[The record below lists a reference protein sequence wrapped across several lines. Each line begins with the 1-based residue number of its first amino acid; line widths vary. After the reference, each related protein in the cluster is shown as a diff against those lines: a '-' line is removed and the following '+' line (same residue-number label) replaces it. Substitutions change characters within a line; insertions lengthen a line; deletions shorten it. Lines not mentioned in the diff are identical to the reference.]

1 MIRKFVLLSFT
12 LGSSL
17 LFLIQLVSLQIFNQN
32 YSELSLNNALEKRPV
47 YPTRG
52 LIYDRNGTLL
62 VANQPVYDLMVIPEN
77 TISFDTLE
85 LISFLEISKEELIGS
100 LYKARRFSSKRPS
113 VVFRQ
118 ISKEKQALFK
128 EKIWKYTGFYFQK
141 KTIRD
146 YSFPIASN
154 ILGYTSE
161 INPTELKNKTDYD
174 LGEMIGRQGIEKA
187 YEDVLRGRKGF
198 QFFQKDRFNR
208 IIGSYEEGSFDT
220 APEAANNLTLTIDSE
235 LQSYGASLMQNK
247 RGGIVAIEPSSGE
260 VLALVTAPSYDPN
273 LLLGS
278 GRSENFRAL
287 ANDTLAKPL
296 FDRGLQ
302 AEYSPG
308 SPFKTLNALIALQEN
323 VISPSTQFSCNQ
335 GHFYARE
342 AFMKCHCP
350 IGTSNSLLKG
360 IYNSCNSF
368 FAKTYRRIIEKDS
381 TAAAGL
387 DRWRTHLEK
396 FGLGNYLG
404 YDLPIGKRGF
414 IPSSSYYDRWYSK
427 GNWGPTTVI
436 SNAIGQ
442 GEILTTP
449 IQMANFTAA
458 IANRGFY
465 VKPHFTT
472 PKDQA
477 IKDSLYIKNY
487 TLIEARH
494 FETVIEGMH
503 QVVERGTARIA
514 KIPGIEVCGKTGT
527 AENFIRLN
535 GEKTQLTDHSIF
547 VAFAPKE
554 NPKIALAVFVENG
567 YWGGRWAAPIASLMI
582 EKYLKGKV
590 KRTWLENRMLNG
602 SLQNEYLKPLSGKP
616 FEINE

>member
-52 LIYDRNGTLL
+52 LIYDRYGTLL

-85 LISFLEISKEELIGS
+85 LISFLEISKEELVGS

-113 VVFRQ
+113 VVSRQ

-187 YEDVLRGRKGF
+187 YEDLLRGRKGF

-220 APEAANNLTLTIDSE
+220 APEAANNLTLTIDAE
-235 LQSYGASLMQNK
+235 LQSYGTSLMQNK

-287 ANDTLAKPL
+287 VNDTLAKPL

-323 VISPSTQFSCNQ
+323 VISPSTQFSCNH
-335 GHFYARE
+335 GHFYARG

-350 IGTSNSLLKG
+350 IGTSNNLLKG

-427 GNWGPTTVI
+427 GSWGPTTVI

-465 VKPHFTT
+465 VKPHFTI

-477 IKDSLYIKNY
+477 IKDSLYTKNY

-503 QVVERGTARIA
+503 QVVERGTARIV

-602 SLQNEYLKPLSGKP
+602 SLENEYLKPLSGKP

>member
-1 MIRKFVLLSFT
+1 
-12 LGSSL
+12 
-17 LFLIQLVSLQIFNQN
+17 
-32 YSELSLNNALEKRPV
+32 
-47 YPTRG
+47 
-52 LIYDRNGTLL
+52 
-62 VANQPVYDLMVIPEN
+62 MVIPEN

-85 LISFLEISKEELIGS
+85 LISFLEISKEELISS
-100 LYKARRFSSKRPS
+100 LQKAKHFSSKRPS
-113 VVFRQ
+113 VISRQ
-118 ISKEKQALFK
+118 ISKERQALFK

-220 APEAANNLTLTIDSE
+220 APEAANNLTLTIDAE
-235 LQSYGASLMQNK
+235 LQIYGASLMQNK

-335 GHFYARE
+335 GHFYARG

-350 IGTSNSLLKG
+350 IGTSNNLLKG

-427 GNWGPTTVI
+427 GSWGPTTVI

-465 VKPHFTT
+465 VKPHFTI

-477 IKDSLYIKNY
+477 IKDSLYTKNY

>member
-113 VVFRQ
+113 VVSRQ

-220 APEAANNLTLTIDSE
+220 APEAANNLTLTIDAE

-287 ANDTLAKPL
+287 VNDTLAKPL

-335 GHFYARE
+335 GHFYARG

-350 IGTSNSLLKG
+350 IGTSNNLLKG

-427 GNWGPTTVI
+427 GSWGPTTVI

-465 VKPHFTT
+465 VKPHFTI

-477 IKDSLYIKNY
+477 IKDSLYTKNY

>member
-85 LISFLEISKEELIGS
+85 LISFLEISKEELIGI

-113 VVFRQ
+113 VVSRQ

-220 APEAANNLTLTIDSE
+220 APEAANNLTLTIDAE

-335 GHFYARE
+335 GHFYARG

-350 IGTSNSLLKG
+350 IGTSNNLLKG

-427 GNWGPTTVI
+427 GSWGPTTVI
-436 SNAIGQ
+436 SNAIWQ

>member
-17 LFLIQLVSLQIFNQN
+17 LFLIQLISLQIFNQD
-32 YSELSLNNALEKRPV
+32 YSELSLNNALEKRPI

-77 TISFDTLE
+77 ILSFDTLE
-85 LISFLEISKEELIGS
+85 LISFLEISKEELINS
-100 LYKARRFSSKRPS
+100 LQKAKRFSSKRSS
-113 VVFRQ
+113 VVSRQ

-146 YSFPIASN
+146 YSLPIASN

-161 INPTELKNKTDYD
+161 INPTELKNKKDYD

-187 YEDVLRGRKGF
+187 YEDVLKGKKGF

-220 APEAANNLTLTIDSE
+220 APEAPNNLTLTIDAE

-247 RGGIVAIEPSSGE
+247 RGGIVAIQPSSGE

-287 ANDTLAKPL
+287 VYDTVSKPL

-335 GHFYARE
+335 GHFYARG

-350 IGTSNSLLKG
+350 IGTSNNLLRG

-368 FAKTYRRIIEKDS
+368 FAKTYKRIIEKDS

-414 IPSSSYYDRWYSK
+414 IPSSFYYDRWYSK
-427 GNWGPTTVI
+427 GRWGPTTII

-442 GEILTTP
+442 GEVLTTP

-458 IANRGFY
+458 IANRGY
-465 VKPHFTT
+465 YIKPHFTI
-472 PKDQA
+472 PKDQTV
-477 IKDSLYIKNY
+477 KDSLYTKNY
-487 TLIEARH
+487 TLIEPRH

-503 QVVERGTARIA
+503 KVVERGTARVA

-547 VAFAPKE
+547 VAFAPQE

-582 EKYLKGKV
+582 EKYLMGEV

-602 SLQNEYLKPLSGKP
+602 SLQSEYLKPLSGKP

>member
-1 MIRKFVLLSFT
+1 MIRKLVLLSFT

-17 LFLIQLVSLQIFNQN
+17 LFLIQLISLQIFNQD
-32 YSELSLNNALEKRPV
+32 YSELSLNNALEKRPI

-77 TISFDTLE
+77 TFSFDTLE
-85 LISFLEISKEELIGS
+85 LISFLEISKEGLINS
-100 LYKARRFSSKRPS
+100 LQKAKRFSSKRSS
-113 VVFRQ
+113 VVSRQ

-146 YSFPIASN
+146 YSLPIASN

-187 YEDVLRGRKGF
+187 YEDELRGKKGF

-208 IIGSYEEGSFDT
+208 IIGSYDEGSFDT
-220 APEAANNLTLTIDSE
+220 APEAPNNLTLTIDAE
-235 LQSYGASLMQNK
+235 LQSYGASIMQNK

-287 ANDTLAKPL
+287 VYDTVSKPL

-335 GHFYARE
+335 GHFYARG

-350 IGTSNSLLKG
+350 IGTSNNLLRG

-368 FAKTYRRIIEKDS
+368 FAKTYKRIIEKDS

-427 GNWGPTTVI
+427 GRWGPTSII

-442 GEILTTP
+442 GEVLTTP

-458 IANRGFY
+458 IANRGYY
-465 VKPHFTT
+465 VKPHFTI
-472 PKDQA
+472 PKDQTV
-477 IKDSLYIKNY
+477 KDSLYAKNY
-487 TLIEARH
+487 TLIEPRH

-503 QVVERGTARIA
+503 KVVERGTARVA

-527 AENFIRLN
+527 AENFILLN

-602 SLQNEYLKPLSGKP
+602 SLQSEYLKPLSGKP

>member
-17 LFLIQLVSLQIFNQN
+17 LFLIQLISLQIFNQD
-32 YSELSLNNALEKRPV
+32 YSELSLNNALEKRPI

-77 TISFDTLE
+77 TLSFDTLE
-85 LISFLEISKEELIGS
+85 LISFLEISKEELINS
-100 LYKARRFSSKRPS
+100 LQKAKRFSSKRSS
-113 VVFRQ
+113 VVSRQ

-128 EKIWKYTGFYFQK
+128 EKIWKYSGFYFQK

-146 YSFPIASN
+146 YSLPIASN

-187 YEDVLRGRKGF
+187 YEDVLRGKKGF

-220 APEAANNLTLTIDSE
+220 ALEAPNNLTLTIDSE

-287 ANDTLAKPL
+287 VYDTVSKPL

-302 AEYSPG
+302 AEYAPG

-335 GHFYARE
+335 GHFYARG

-350 IGTSNSLLKG
+350 IGTSNNLLKG

-427 GNWGPTTVI
+427 GRWGPTTII

-442 GEILTTP
+442 GEVLTTP

-458 IANRGFY
+458 IANRGY
-465 VKPHFTT
+465 YIKPHFTI
-472 PKDQA
+472 PKDQTV
-477 IKDSLYIKNY
+477 KDSLYTKNY
-487 TLIEARH
+487 TLIEPRH

-503 QVVERGTARIA
+503 KVVERGTARVA

-582 EKYLKGKV
+582 EKYLKGKI
-590 KRTWLENRMLNG
+590 KRTWLENTMLNG
-602 SLQNEYLKPLSGKP
+602 SLQSEYLKPLSGKP

>member
-52 LIYDRNGTLL
+52 LIYDRYGTLL

-85 LISFLEISKEELIGS
+85 LISFLEISKEELVGS

-220 APEAANNLTLTIDSE
+220 TPEAANNLTLTIDAE

-287 ANDTLAKPL
+287 VNDTLAKPL

-335 GHFYARE
+335 GHFYARG

-350 IGTSNSLLKG
+350 IGTSNNLLKG

-427 GNWGPTTVI
+427 GSWGPTTVI

-465 VKPHFTT
+465 VKPHFTI

-477 IKDSLYIKNY
+477 IKDSFYTKNY

>member
-1 MIRKFVLLSFT
+1 
-12 LGSSL
+12 
-17 LFLIQLVSLQIFNQN
+17 
-32 YSELSLNNALEKRPV
+32 
-47 YPTRG
+47 
-52 LIYDRNGTLL
+52 
-62 VANQPVYDLMVIPEN
+62 
-77 TISFDTLE
+77 
-85 LISFLEISKEELIGS
+85 
-100 LYKARRFSSKRPS
+100 
-113 VVFRQ
+113 
-118 ISKEKQALFK
+118 
-128 EKIWKYTGFYFQK
+128 
-141 KTIRD
+141 
-146 YSFPIASN
+146 
-154 ILGYTSE
+154 
-161 INPTELKNKTDYD
+161 
-174 LGEMIGRQGIEKA
+174 MIGRQGIEKA
-187 YEDVLRGRKGF
+187 YEDLLRGKKGF
-198 QFFQKDRFNR
+198 KFFQKDRFNR
-208 IIGSYEEGSFDT
+208 IIGSYEDGSFDT
-220 APEAANNLTLTIDSE
+220 APGAPSNLTLTIDAV

-278 GRSENFRAL
+278 RRSENFRAL
-287 ANDTLAKPL
+287 VNDSVSKPL

-335 GHFYARE
+335 GHFYARG

-350 IGTSNSLLKG
+350 IGTSNNLLRG

-368 FAKTYRRIIEKDS
+368 FAKTYKRIIEKDS
-381 TAAAGL
+381 TAADGL

-427 GNWGPTTVI
+427 GRWGPTTII

-442 GEILTTP
+442 GEVLTTP

-458 IANRGFY
+458 IANRGY
-465 VKPHFTT
+465 YIKPHFTI
-472 PKDQA
+472 PKDQTVQ
-477 IKDSLYIKNY
+477 DSLYTKNY
-487 TLIEARH
+487 TLIEPRH

-503 QVVERGTARIA
+503 KVVERGTARIA

-535 GEKTQLTDHSIF
+535 GKKTQLTDHSIF

-567 YWGGRWAAPIASLMI
+567 YWGARWAAPIASLMI

-602 SLQNEYLKPLSGKP
+602 SLQSEYLKPLSGKP

>member
-32 YSELSLNNALEKRPV
+32 YSQLSLNNALEKRPV

-220 APEAANNLTLTIDSE
+220 APEAANNLTLTIDAE

-335 GHFYARE
+335 GHFYARG

-350 IGTSNSLLKG
+350 IGTSNNLLKG

-465 VKPHFTT
+465 VKPHFTIS
-472 PKDQA
+472 KDQA
-477 IKDSLYIKNY
+477 IKDSLYTKNY

>member
-52 LIYDRNGTLL
+52 LIYDRYGTLL

-85 LISFLEISKEELIGS
+85 LISFLEISKEELVGS

-113 VVFRQ
+113 VVSRQ

-220 APEAANNLTLTIDSE
+220 APEAANNLTLTIDAE

-287 ANDTLAKPL
+287 VNDTLAKPL

-335 GHFYARE
+335 GHFYARG

-350 IGTSNSLLKG
+350 IGTSNNLLKG

-427 GNWGPTTVI
+427 GSWGPTTVI

-477 IKDSLYIKNY
+477 IKDSFYTKNY

>member
-52 LIYDRNGTLL
+52 LIYDRNGTVL

-85 LISFLEISKEELIGS
+85 LISFLEISKEELVGS

-113 VVFRQ
+113 VVSRQ

-208 IIGSYEEGSFDT
+208 IIGSYEDGAFDT
-220 APEAANNLTLTIDSE
+220 APEAAKNLTLTIDAE

-323 VISPSTQFSCNQ
+323 VISPFTQFSCNQ
-335 GHFYARE
+335 GHFYARG

-350 IGTSNSLLKG
+350 IGTSNNLLKG

-427 GNWGPTTVI
+427 GSWGPTTVI

-465 VKPHFTT
+465 VKPHFTI

-477 IKDSLYIKNY
+477 IKDSLYTKNY

-602 SLQNEYLKPLSGKP
+602 SLENEYLKPLSGKP

>member
-85 LISFLEISKEELIGS
+85 LISFLEISKEELVGS

-113 VVFRQ
+113 VVSRQ

-220 APEAANNLTLTIDSE
+220 APEAANNLTLTIDAE

-287 ANDTLAKPL
+287 VNDTLAKPL

-335 GHFYARE
+335 GHFYARG

-427 GNWGPTTVI
+427 GSWGPTTVI

-465 VKPHFTT
+465 VKPHFTI

-477 IKDSLYIKNY
+477 IKDSLYTKNY

>member
-17 LFLIQLVSLQIFNQN
+17 LFLIQLISLQIFNQD
-32 YSELSLNNALEKRPV
+32 YSELSLNNALEKRPI

-62 VANQPVYDLMVIPEN
+62 VANQPVYDLMVIPES
-77 TISFDTLE
+77 TLSFDTLE
-85 LISFLEISKEELIGS
+85 LISFLEISKEELINS
-100 LYKARRFSSKRPS
+100 LQKAKRFSSKRSS
-113 VVFRQ
+113 VVSRQ

-128 EKIWKYTGFYFQK
+128 EKIWKYSGFYFQK

-146 YSFPIASN
+146 YSLPIASN

-174 LGEMIGRQGIEKA
+174 LGEMIGRHGIEKA
-187 YEDVLRGRKGF
+187 YEDVLRGKKGF

-220 APEAANNLTLTIDSE
+220 APEAPNNLTLTIDAE

-287 ANDTLAKPL
+287 VYDTVSKPL

-323 VISPSTQFSCNQ
+323 VISPYTQFSCNQ
-335 GHFYARE
+335 GHFYAKG

-350 IGTSNSLLKG
+350 IGTSNNLLRG

-368 FAKTYRRIIEKDS
+368 FAKTYKRIIEKDS
-381 TAAAGL
+381 TAADGL

-427 GNWGPTTVI
+427 GRWGPTTII

-442 GEILTTP
+442 GEVLTTP

-458 IANRGFY
+458 IANRGYY
-465 VKPHFTT
+465 VKPHFTI
-472 PKDQA
+472 PKDQTV
-477 IKDSLYIKNY
+477 KDSLYTKNY
-487 TLIEARH
+487 TLIEPRH

-503 QVVERGTARIA
+503 KVVERGTARVA

-582 EKYLKGKV
+582 EKYLKGEV

-602 SLQNEYLKPLSGKP
+602 SLQSEYLKPLSGKP

>member
-17 LFLIQLVSLQIFNQN
+17 LFLIQLVSLQIFNQD

-52 LIYDRNGTLL
+52 LIYDRNGTVL

-85 LISFLEISKEELIGS
+85 LISFLEISKEELVGS

-113 VVFRQ
+113 VVSRQ

-220 APEAANNLTLTIDSE
+220 APEAANNLTLTIDAE
-235 LQSYGASLMQNK
+235 LQSYGTSLMQNK

-287 ANDTLAKPL
+287 VNDTLAKPL

-323 VISPSTQFSCNQ
+323 VISPSTQFSCNH
-335 GHFYARE
+335 GHFYARG

-350 IGTSNSLLKG
+350 IGTSNNLLKG

-427 GNWGPTTVI
+427 GSWGPTTVI

-465 VKPHFTT
+465 VKPHFTI

-477 IKDSLYIKNY
+477 IKDSLYTKNY

-602 SLQNEYLKPLSGKP
+602 SLENEYLKPLSGKP

>member
-17 LFLIQLVSLQIFNQN
+17 LFLIQLVSLQIFNQD

-52 LIYDRNGTLL
+52 LIYDRYGTLL

-85 LISFLEISKEELIGS
+85 LISFLEISKEELVGS

-113 VVFRQ
+113 VVSRQ

-208 IIGSYEEGSFDT
+208 IIGSYEDGAFDT
-220 APEAANNLTLTIDSE
+220 APKAAKNLTLTIDAE
-235 LQSYGASLMQNK
+235 LQSYGTSLMQNK

-323 VISPSTQFSCNQ
+323 VISPFTQFSCNQ
-335 GHFYARE
+335 GHFYARG

-350 IGTSNSLLKG
+350 IGTSNNLLKG

-368 FAKTYRRIIEKDS
+368 FAKTYRRIIEKDT

-427 GNWGPTTVI
+427 GSWGPTTVI

-465 VKPHFTT
+465 VKPHFTI

-477 IKDSLYIKNY
+477 IKDSLYTKNY

-567 YWGGRWAAPIASLMI
+567 YWGGRWAAPITSLMI

-590 KRTWLENRMLNG
+590 KRTWLENRILNG

>member
-17 LFLIQLVSLQIFNQN
+17 LFLIQLISLQIFNQD
-32 YSELSLNNALEKRPV
+32 YSELSLNNALEKRPI

-77 TISFDTLE
+77 TLSFDTLE
-85 LISFLEISKEELIGS
+85 LISFLEISKEELINS
-100 LYKARRFSSKRPS
+100 LQKAKRFSSKRSS
-113 VVFRQ
+113 VVSRQ

-128 EKIWKYTGFYFQK
+128 EKIWKYSGFYFQK

-146 YSFPIASN
+146 YSLPIASN

-187 YEDVLRGRKGF
+187 YENVLRGKKGF

-220 APEAANNLTLTIDSE
+220 APEAPNNLTLTIDAE

-287 ANDTLAKPL
+287 VYDTVSKPL

-302 AEYSPG
+302 AEYAPG

-335 GHFYARE
+335 GHFYARG

-350 IGTSNSLLKG
+350 IGTSNNLLRG

-368 FAKTYRRIIEKDS
+368 FAKTYKRIIEKDS

-427 GNWGPTTVI
+427 GRWGPTTII

-442 GEILTTP
+442 GEVLTTP

-458 IANRGFY
+458 IANRGYY
-465 VKPHFTT
+465 VKPHFTI
-472 PKDQA
+472 PKDQTV
-477 IKDSLYIKNY
+477 KDSLYTKNY
-487 TLIEARH
+487 TLIEPRH

-503 QVVERGTARIA
+503 KVVERGTARVA

-582 EKYLKGKV
+582 EKYLKGKI

-602 SLQNEYLKPLSGKP
+602 SLQSEYLKPLSGKP

>member
-85 LISFLEISKEELIGS
+85 LISFLEISKEELVGS

-113 VVFRQ
+113 VVSRQ

-220 APEAANNLTLTIDSE
+220 APEAANNLTLTIDAE

-287 ANDTLAKPL
+287 VNDTLAKPL

-335 GHFYARE
+335 GHFYARG

-350 IGTSNSLLKG
+350 IGTSNNLLKG

-427 GNWGPTTVI
+427 GSWGPTTVI

-465 VKPHFTT
+465 VKPHFTI

-477 IKDSLYIKNY
+477 IKDSLYTKNY

>member
-52 LIYDRNGTLL
+52 LIYDRYGTLL

-85 LISFLEISKEELIGS
+85 LISFLEISKEELVGS

-113 VVFRQ
+113 VVSRQ

-187 YEDVLRGRKGF
+187 YEDLLRGRKGF

-220 APEAANNLTLTIDSE
+220 PPEAANNLTLTIDAE

-287 ANDTLAKPL
+287 VNDTLAKPL

-323 VISPSTQFSCNQ
+323 VISPSTQFSCNH
-335 GHFYARE
+335 GHFYARG

-350 IGTSNSLLKG
+350 IGTSNNLLKG

-427 GNWGPTTVI
+427 GSWGPTTVI

-465 VKPHFTT
+465 VKPHFTI

-477 IKDSLYIKNY
+477 IKDSLYTKNY

-503 QVVERGTARIA
+503 QVVERGTARIV

>member
-52 LIYDRNGTLL
+52 LIYDRYGTLL

-85 LISFLEISKEELIGS
+85 LISFLEISKEELVGS

-113 VVFRQ
+113 VVSRQ

-220 APEAANNLTLTIDSE
+220 APEAANNLTLTIDAE

-287 ANDTLAKPL
+287 VNDTLAKPL

-323 VISPSTQFSCNQ
+323 VISPSTQFSCNH
-335 GHFYARE
+335 GHFYARG

-350 IGTSNSLLKG
+350 IGTSNNLLKG

-427 GNWGPTTVI
+427 GSWGPTTVI

-465 VKPHFTT
+465 VKPHFTI

-477 IKDSLYIKNY
+477 IKDSLYTKNY

-503 QVVERGTARIA
+503 QVVERGTARIV

-602 SLQNEYLKPLSGKP
+602 SLENEYLKPLSGKP

>member
-17 LFLIQLVSLQIFNQN
+17 LFFFQLISLQIFNQN
-32 YSELSLNNALEKRPV
+32 YSELSLNNALEKRPI

-62 VANQPVYDLMVIPEN
+62 VANQPVYDLMMIPEN
-77 TISFDTLE
+77 TFSFDTLE
-85 LISFLEISKEELIGS
+85 MISFLEISKEELINS
-100 LYKARRFSSKRPS
+100 LQKAKRFSSRRPS
-113 VVFRQ
+113 VVSRQ

-146 YSFPIASN
+146 YSLPIASN

-187 YEDVLRGRKGF
+187 YEDELRGKKGF

-220 APEAANNLTLTIDSE
+220 APEAPNNLTLTIDAE

-287 ANDTLAKPL
+287 VYDTLSKPL

-335 GHFYARE
+335 GHFYAKG

-350 IGTSNSLLKG
+350 TGTSNNLLRG

-368 FAKTYRRIIEKDS
+368 FAKTYKRIIENDS
-381 TAAAGL
+381 NAAAGL

-427 GNWGPTTVI
+427 GRWGPTTII

-442 GEILTTP
+442 GEVLTTP

-458 IANRGFY
+458 IANRGYY
-465 VKPHFTT
+465 VKPHFTV
-472 PKDQA
+472 PKNQTV
-477 IKDSLYIKNY
+477 KDSLYTKNY
-487 TLIEARH
+487 TLIEPRH

-503 QVVERGTARIA
+503 KVVERGTARVA

-547 VAFAPKE
+547 IAFAPKE
-554 NPKIALAVFVENG
+554 SPKIALAVFVENG

-602 SLQNEYLKPLSGKP
+602 SLKSEYLKPLSGKP

>member
-52 LIYDRNGTLL
+52 LIYDRYGTLL

-113 VVFRQ
+113 VVSRQ

-187 YEDVLRGRKGF
+187 YEDLLRGRKGF

-220 APEAANNLTLTIDSE
+220 APEAANNLTLTIDAE

-287 ANDTLAKPL
+287 VNDTLAKPL

-323 VISPSTQFSCNQ
+323 VISPSTQFSCNH
-335 GHFYARE
+335 GHFYARG

-350 IGTSNSLLKG
+350 IGTSNNLLKG

-427 GNWGPTTVI
+427 GSWGPTTVI

-465 VKPHFTT
+465 VKPHFTI

-477 IKDSLYIKNY
+477 IKDSLYTKNY

-503 QVVERGTARIA
+503 QVVERGTARIV

-602 SLQNEYLKPLSGKP
+602 SLENEYLKPLSGKP

>member
-17 LFLIQLVSLQIFNQN
+17 LFLIQLISLQIFNQD
-32 YSELSLNNALEKRPV
+32 YSELSLNNALEKRPI

-62 VANQPVYDLMVIPEN
+62 VANQPVYDLMVIPES
-77 TISFDTLE
+77 TLSFDTLE
-85 LISFLEISKEELIGS
+85 LISFLEISKEELINS
-100 LYKARRFSSKRPS
+100 LQKAKRFSSKRSS
-113 VVFRQ
+113 VVSRQ

-128 EKIWKYTGFYFQK
+128 EKIWKYSGFYFQK

-146 YSFPIASN
+146 YSLPIASN

-161 INPTELKNKTDYD
+161 ITPTELKNKTDYD
-174 LGEMIGRQGIEKA
+174 LGEMIGRHGTEKA
-187 YEDVLRGRKGF
+187 YEDVLRGKKGF

-220 APEAANNLTLTIDSE
+220 APEAPNNLTLTIDAE

-287 ANDTLAKPL
+287 VYDTVSKPL

-323 VISPSTQFSCNQ
+323 VISPNTQFSCNQ
-335 GHFYARE
+335 GHFYAKG

-350 IGTSNSLLKG
+350 IGTSNNLLRG

-368 FAKTYRRIIEKDS
+368 FAKTYKRIIEKDS
-381 TAAAGL
+381 NAADGL

-427 GNWGPTTVI
+427 GRWGPTTII

-442 GEILTTP
+442 GEVLTTP

-458 IANRGFY
+458 IANRGYY
-465 VKPHFTT
+465 VKPHFTI
-472 PKDQA
+472 PKDQTV
-477 IKDSLYIKNY
+477 KDSLYTKNY
-487 TLIEARH
+487 TLIEPRH

-503 QVVERGTARIA
+503 KVVERGTARVA

-582 EKYLKGKV
+582 EKYLKGEV

-602 SLQNEYLKPLSGKP
+602 SLQSEYLKPLSGKP

>member
-17 LFLIQLVSLQIFNQN
+17 LFLFQLVSLQIFNQN
-32 YSELSLNNALEKRPV
+32 YSELSLNNALEKRPI

-52 LIYDRNGTLL
+52 LIYDRNGALL

-77 TISFDTLE
+77 TFSFDTLE
-85 LISFLEISKEELIGS
+85 LISFLEISKEELISS
-100 LYKARRFSSKRPS
+100 LQKAKHFSSKRPS
-113 VVFRQ
+113 VISRQ
-118 ISKEKQALFK
+118 ISKERQALFK

-146 YSFPIASN
+146 YSSPIASN
-154 ILGYTSE
+154 ILGHTSE
-161 INPTELKNKTDYD
+161 INPSELKNKTDYD

-187 YEDVLRGRKGF
+187 YEDLLRGKKGF
-198 QFFQKDRFNR
+198 KFFQKDRFNR

-220 APEAANNLTLTIDSE
+220 APGAPRNLTLTIDAV

-278 GRSENFRAL
+278 RRSENFRAL
-287 ANDTLAKPL
+287 VNDSVSKPL

-335 GHFYARE
+335 GHFYARG

-350 IGTSNSLLKG
+350 IGTSNNLLRG

-368 FAKTYRRIIEKDS
+368 FAKTYKRIIEKDS
-381 TAAAGL
+381 TAADGL

-427 GNWGPTTVI
+427 GRWGPTTII

-442 GEILTTP
+442 GEVLTTP

-458 IANRGFY
+458 IANRGY
-465 VKPHFTT
+465 YIKPHFTI
-472 PKDQA
+472 PKDQTVQ
-477 IKDSLYIKNY
+477 DSLYTKNY
-487 TLIEARH
+487 TLIEPRH

-503 QVVERGTARIA
+503 KVVERGTARIA

-535 GEKTQLTDHSIF
+535 GKKTQLTDHSIF

-567 YWGGRWAAPIASLMI
+567 YWGARWAAPIASLMI

-602 SLQNEYLKPLSGKP
+602 SLQSEYLKPLSGKP

>member
-17 LFLIQLVSLQIFNQN
+17 LFIIQLISLQIFNQD
-32 YSELSLNNALEKRPV
+32 YSELSLNNALEKRPI

-62 VANQPVYDLMVIPEN
+62 VANQPVYDLMMIPEN
-77 TISFDTLE
+77 TFSFDTLE
-85 LISFLEISKEELIGS
+85 MISFLEISKEELINS
-100 LYKARRFSSKRPS
+100 LQKAKRFSSRRPS
-113 VVFRQ
+113 VVSRQ

-146 YSFPIASN
+146 YSLPIASN

-187 YEDVLRGRKGF
+187 YEDELRGKKGF

-220 APEAANNLTLTIDSE
+220 APEAPNNLTLTIDAE

-287 ANDTLAKPL
+287 VYDTLSKPL

-323 VISPSTQFSCNQ
+323 VISPSTQFFCNQ
-335 GHFYARE
+335 GHFYAKG

-350 IGTSNSLLKG
+350 TGTSNNLLRG

-368 FAKTYRRIIEKDS
+368 FAKTYKRIIENDS
-381 TAAAGL
+381 NAAAGL

-427 GNWGPTTVI
+427 GRWGPTTII

-442 GEILTTP
+442 GEVLTTP

-458 IANRGFY
+458 IANRGYY
-465 VKPHFTT
+465 VKPHFTV
-472 PKDQA
+472 PKNQTV
-477 IKDSLYIKNY
+477 KDSLYTKNY
-487 TLIEARH
+487 TLIEPRH

-503 QVVERGTARIA
+503 KVVERGTARVA

-547 VAFAPKE
+547 IAFAPKE
-554 NPKIALAVFVENG
+554 SPKIALAVFVENG

-602 SLQNEYLKPLSGKP
+602 SLKSEYLKPLSGKP

>member
-17 LFLIQLVSLQIFNQN
+17 LFLIQLISLQIFNQD
-32 YSELSLNNALEKRPV
+32 YSELSLNNALEKRPI

-62 VANQPVYDLMVIPEN
+62 VANQPVYDLMVIPES
-77 TISFDTLE
+77 TLSFDTLE
-85 LISFLEISKEELIGS
+85 LISFLEISKEELINS
-100 LYKARRFSSKRPS
+100 LQKAKRFSSKRSS
-113 VVFRQ
+113 VVSRQ

-128 EKIWKYTGFYFQK
+128 EKIWKYSGFYFQK

-146 YSFPIASN
+146 YSLPIASN

-174 LGEMIGRQGIEKA
+174 LGEMIGRHGIEKA
-187 YEDVLRGRKGF
+187 YEDVLRGKKGF

-220 APEAANNLTLTIDSE
+220 APEAPNNLTLTIDAE

-287 ANDTLAKPL
+287 VYDTVSKPL

-323 VISPSTQFSCNQ
+323 VISPYTQFSCNQ
-335 GHFYARE
+335 GHFYAKG

-350 IGTSNSLLKG
+350 IGTSNNLLRG

-368 FAKTYRRIIEKDS
+368 FAKTYKRIIEKDS
-381 TAAAGL
+381 NAADGL

-427 GNWGPTTVI
+427 GRWGPTTII

-442 GEILTTP
+442 GEVLTTP

-458 IANRGFY
+458 IANRGYY
-465 VKPHFTT
+465 VKPHFTI
-472 PKDQA
+472 PKDQTV
-477 IKDSLYIKNY
+477 KDSLYTKNY
-487 TLIEARH
+487 TLIEPRH

-503 QVVERGTARIA
+503 KVVERGTARVA

-582 EKYLKGKV
+582 EKYLKGEV

-602 SLQNEYLKPLSGKP
+602 SLQSEYLKPLSGKP

>member
-1 MIRKFVLLSFT
+1 
-12 LGSSL
+12 
-17 LFLIQLVSLQIFNQN
+17 
-32 YSELSLNNALEKRPV
+32 
-47 YPTRG
+47 
-52 LIYDRNGTLL
+52 
-62 VANQPVYDLMVIPEN
+62 
-77 TISFDTLE
+77 
-85 LISFLEISKEELIGS
+85 
-100 LYKARRFSSKRPS
+100 
-113 VVFRQ
+113 
-118 ISKEKQALFK
+118 
-128 EKIWKYTGFYFQK
+128 
-141 KTIRD
+141 
-146 YSFPIASN
+146 
-154 ILGYTSE
+154 
-161 INPTELKNKTDYD
+161 
-174 LGEMIGRQGIEKA
+174 
-187 YEDVLRGRKGF
+187 
-198 QFFQKDRFNR
+198 
-208 IIGSYEEGSFDT
+208 
-220 APEAANNLTLTIDSE
+220 
-235 LQSYGASLMQNK
+235 
-247 RGGIVAIEPSSGE
+247 
-260 VLALVTAPSYDPN
+260 
-273 LLLGS
+273 
-278 GRSENFRAL
+278 
-287 ANDTLAKPL
+287 
-296 FDRGLQ
+296 
-302 AEYSPG
+302 
-308 SPFKTLNALIALQEN
+308 
-323 VISPSTQFSCNQ
+323 
-335 GHFYARE
+335 
-342 AFMKCHCP
+342 
-350 IGTSNSLLKG
+350 LLKG

-427 GNWGPTTVI
+427 GSWGPTTVI

-465 VKPHFTT
+465 VKPHFTI

-477 IKDSLYIKNY
+477 IKDSLYTKNY

-494 FETVIEGMH
+494 FEAVIEGMH
-503 QVVERGTARIA
+503 QVVEKGTARIA

>member
-100 LYKARRFSSKRPS
+100 LYKARRFSSKKSS
-113 VVFRQ
+113 VVSRQ

-146 YSFPIASN
+146 YSIPIASN

-220 APEAANNLTLTIDSE
+220 PPEAANNLTLTIDAE

-287 ANDTLAKPL
+287 ANDTLSKPL
-296 FDRGLQ
+296 FDRGL
-302 AEYSPG
+302 
-308 SPFKTLNALIALQEN
+308 
-323 VISPSTQFSCNQ
+323 
-335 GHFYARE
+335 
-342 AFMKCHCP
+342 
-350 IGTSNSLLKG
+350 
-360 IYNSCNSF
+360 
-368 FAKTYRRIIEKDS
+368 
-381 TAAAGL
+381 
-387 DRWRTHLEK
+387 
-396 FGLGNYLG
+396 
-404 YDLPIGKRGF
+404 
-414 IPSSSYYDRWYSK
+414 
-427 GNWGPTTVI
+427 
-436 SNAIGQ
+436 
-442 GEILTTP
+442 
-449 IQMANFTAA
+449 
-458 IANRGFY
+458 
-465 VKPHFTT
+465 
-472 PKDQA
+472 
-477 IKDSLYIKNY
+477 
-487 TLIEARH
+487 
-494 FETVIEGMH
+494 
-503 QVVERGTARIA
+503 
-514 KIPGIEVCGKTGT
+514 
-527 AENFIRLN
+527 
-535 GEKTQLTDHSIF
+535 
-547 VAFAPKE
+547 
-554 NPKIALAVFVENG
+554 
-567 YWGGRWAAPIASLMI
+567 
-582 EKYLKGKV
+582 
-590 KRTWLENRMLNG
+590 
-602 SLQNEYLKPLSGKP
+602 
-616 FEINE
+616 